1 MDKTCPS
8 GQAEAIFNCGSWSGF
23 IWGSWES
30 RSFLPILSR
39 VISEQVGLQ
48 NLIISFVLAEVGWQL
63 WIALQIKT
71 LNYNYESEFLNR
83 SHFTILYSRRG
94 SLAPWSLRLLL
105 AELPMYNNKQ
115 VLAMNK
121 MFKLRRMIQQIISN
135 LEKGLNADGE
145 VMLADD
151 AKERRRI
158 GLEMWKERER
168 QVWIKRSSNC
178 NLISLLNRFY
188 TAWWTVVSFTRIMSP
203 LSSVLRCSR

>member
-1 MDKTCPS
+1 M
-8 GQAEAIFNCGSWSGF
+8 
-23 IWGSWES
+23 
-30 RSFLPILSR
+30 
-39 VISEQVGLQ
+39 
-48 NLIISFVLAEVGWQL
+48 IISFVLAEVGWQL

-71 LNYNYESEFLNR
+71 LNYNYECEFLNR

-168 QVWIKRSSNC
+168 QV
-178 NLISLLNRFY
+178 
-188 TAWWTVVSFTRIMSP
+188 
-203 LSSVLRCSR
+203 

>member
-1 MDKTCPS
+1 M
-8 GQAEAIFNCGSWSGF
+8 
-23 IWGSWES
+23 
-30 RSFLPILSR
+30 
-39 VISEQVGLQ
+39 
-48 NLIISFVLAEVGWQL
+48 
-63 WIALQIKT
+63 QIKT
-71 LNYNYESEFLNR
+71 LNYNYECEFLNR

-168 QVWIKRSSNC
+168 QV
-178 NLISLLNRFY
+178 
-188 TAWWTVVSFTRIMSP
+188 
-203 LSSVLRCSR
+203 